1 MKEKP
6 PGQLPGAWIADDESD
21 EPKHSGPG
29 RLAEDDR
36 GNVTW
41 QWADDD
47 ALLADNT
54 SGAMQRLRALVDPS
68 LDVVD
73 DGPAAHGIENPAGL
87 KTGYNPYESG
97 ALVKTGR
104 HKKKKTDLR
113 ELSKWIE
120 AKRKLEDGSSGEPE
134 K

>member
-1 MKEKP
+1 MTEKP
-6 PGQLPGAWIADDESD
+6 PRRLPGEWEDDHQGD
-21 EPKHSGPG
+21 DRPYTGAG

-36 GNVTW
+36 GNITW
-41 QWADDD
+41 QWANEEILQADDQ
-47 ALLADNT
+47 AGT
-54 SGAMQRLRALVDPS
+54 MERLRALVDPG
-68 LDVVD
+68 LDIVD
-73 DGPAAHGIENPAGL
+73 NEPPVQGIENPLGL

-104 HKKKKTDLR
+104 RKKTNLR

-120 AKRKLEDGSSGEPE
+120 ARRKLEDDPSGEPG